1 MNAQTMKRTRG
12 LGRKALIA
20 VAACLALAAVAAPG
34 ASANLEF
41 QHVGVDLT
49 ETPLMNP
56 ETGEYPAF
64 GPFSRQAGAHPD
76 LSFSFALPVDPN
88 IEIGGQK
95 TAGPH
100 ESVHAVELDLPPG
113 FTGNPTGIATCTPQ
127 KLASPGKGGAECPVA
142 SQVGFAEAITA
153 TTGGSVFFK
162 VGVFNIAHG
171 PDVPALFGFN
181 YEGAVALI
189 GARVRPGDY
198 GISSGSAAI
207 PQAVPVESVKTVFWG
222 VPADPSHD
230 LLRQGPFSNGIDG
243 SFPISAEAPRVPFLT
258 SPTSCTDTPVP
269 FTARG
274 DSWEHRGIF
283 DERTLTGDEDGT
295 PFVFEGCEKLPFN
308 PTVDVRPLSK
318 VADAPTGLNVDV
330 DVPQSDNPNSLAT
343 AHVRKIVTKFP
354 AGVSVSPG
362 SAAGLGAC
370 SLSQI
375 DLTTIAAPTC
385 PNSSKIARVTI
396 DTPLLE
402 EPLSGDMILATPY
415 DNPFGSLIAVYV
427 SVKGPGFNIK
437 LPGKVD
443 LDPLTGQLTATFDSS
458 PQQPF
463 SHLHVEFPGGS
474 QASLATAPKC
484 GTYSS
489 EAELTSWA
497 SVIPVSLTS
506 PMTFN
511 EGCTTG
517 PNAPS
522 FTAGTNNPQAGK
534 YSPFEFHLTRGDR
547 TPYLSGVSTTLPG
560 GLLANIGS
568 VEKCGDA
575 AAAAGTC
582 PAASEVGSTTV
593 LSGPGAAPLS
603 VKGHVY
609 LTGPY
614 KGAPYGLSIAV
625 PTAGQ
630 AGPFDLGVVVVR
642 AAIYVD
648 PEDAHVSVVSDPL
661 PTIIKGV
668 PLRMRQVNVAI
679 DKPDFTLNPTN
690 CSQKSVLG
698 SFQALGAPTS
708 NQAVKFRA
716 SACGELGFKPSLAL
730 SLKGGTSRSQ
740 HPALKAILTA
750 RKGDANIAR
759 TVVALPHS
767 EFLAQNHIRTVCTR
781 VQFNA
786 GAGNGAGCPKA
797 SIYGEASATTP
808 LLDKPLSGPVYLR
821 SSSHPLPDLVAALHG
836 PIEVNLVGRIDSKD
850 GGIRTTFASV
860 PDAPVSRFVLTMQGG
875 KKGLLENSRNL
886 CASRNR
892 ADVGFT
898 GQNGKEAD
906 SSPVLGNGCSGK
918 AKKKAARAKQRRG

>member
-1 MNAQTMKRTRG
+1 MNAQMKSRIRG
-12 LGRKALIA
+12 LGRKALSA
-20 VAACLALAAVAAPG
+20 VAACLAIGAVAAPS

-41 QHVGVDLT
+41 EHVGVDLT
-49 ETPLMNP
+49 ETPKLDQN
-56 ETGEYPAF
+56 TFEYPQF

-76 LSFSFALPVDPN
+76 LTFSFALPVDPSYDYGG
-88 IEIGGQK
+88 EISP
-95 TAGPH
+95 GPT
-100 ESVHAVELDLPPG
+100 EAVHAVDLDLPPG
-113 FTGNPTGIATCTPQ
+113 MVGNPTALPTCTTQ
-127 KLASPGKGGAECPVA
+127 QLVNPGGFGSSCPLA
-142 SQVGFAEAITA
+142 SQVGVVEAVTAGITVP
-153 TTGGSVFFK
+153 TTFN

-171 PDVPALFGFN
+171 PDIPARLGFN
-181 YEGAVALI
+181 IEGVVALI
-189 GARVRPGDY
+189 DARVRPRDY
-198 GISSGSAAI
+198 GISSGAA
-207 PQAVPVESVKTVFWG
+207 AVSQGEALDAVKLVLWG
-222 VPADPSHD
+222 VPADPGHD
-230 LLRQGPFSNGIDG
+230 TSRTENIVSEFP
-243 SFPISAEAPRVPFLT
+243 FPIPIEAPRVPFLT
-258 SPTSCTDTPVP
+258 SPTSCSDTPLP

-283 DERTLTGDEDGT
+283 DERTLTSDEDGT
-295 PFVFEGCEKLPFN
+295 PFVFEGCEKLPFK

-330 DVPQSDNPNSLAT
+330 SVPQSDEPDGLAT
-343 AHVRKIVTKFP
+343 AHVRKIVTRFP
-354 AGVSVSPG
+354 AGVSVSPS

-370 SLSQI
+370 SPAQI

-385 PNSSKIARVTI
+385 PNSSKIAKVTI
-396 DTPLLE
+396 DTPLLD
-402 EPLSGDMILATPY
+402 EPLSGDMVLATPY
-415 DNPFGSLIAVYV
+415 DNPFNSLIAVYV

-443 LDPLTGQLTATFDSS
+443 LDPVTGQLTATFDNN

-474 QASLATAPKC
+474 QASLATAPRC

-489 EAELTSWA
+489 EAEITSWA
-497 SVIPVSLTS
+497 SVVPVSLTS

-511 EGCTTG
+511 EGCTQG

-522 FTAGTNNPQAGK
+522 FTAGTANPQAGK

-547 TPYLSGVSTTLPG
+547 TPYLSGVSTALPP
-560 GLLANIGS
+560 GLLARIGS

-575 AAAAGTC
+575 AAAAGNC

-630 AGPFDLGVVVVR
+630 AGPFDLGTVVVR
-642 AAIYVD
+642 AAIKVD
-648 PEDAHVSVVSDPL
+648 PDDAHVTVKSDPL

-690 CSQKSVLG
+690 CGQKSVLG

-708 NQAVKFRA
+708 NQAVDFQA
-716 SACGELGFKPSLAL
+716 AGCGELGFEPKLSLN
-730 SLKGGTSRSQ
+730 LKGGTSRSQ
-740 HPALKAILTA
+740 HPALKAVLAA

-786 GAGNGAGCPKA
+786 GAGNGVQCPKG
-797 SIYGEASATTP
+797 SVYGEATATTP

-821 SSSHPLPDLVAALHG
+821 SSSNPLPDLVAALHG
-836 PIEVNLVGRIDSKD
+836 PIDVNLVGRIDSKD
-850 GGIRTTFASV
+850 GGIRTTFNSV
-860 PDAPVSRFVLTMQGG
+860 PDAPVSKFVLTMQGG

-886 CASRNR
+886 CKSVNR

-898 GQNGKEAD
+898 GQNGKDAD
-906 SSPVLGNGCSGK
+906 SNPVLGNSCSGK
-918 AKKKAARAKQRRG
+918 AKKKAARAKSNRRHG